1 MKFISNL
8 KKEIVEAAQEAVFE
22 AEKIFGGGNGS
33 VKKQAAIQF
42 VTNALPLPPF
52 LKNIVALFLGA
63 FIDAA
68 IETAVNA
75 INAEKPTQRG
85 NTEQEIP
92 VI

>member
-52 LKNIVALFLGA
+52 LKNIVSLFLGA

-68 IETAVNA
+68 IETAVNV
-75 INAEKPTQRG
+75 INAEKQPQSD
-85 NTEQEIP
+85 NTEHEKP